1 MQQYTPEDANLQ
13 LSLSW
18 PVIINTVAV
27 FKLTVTLQKSD
38 CCLPGRT
45 VVHDTW
51 FFNRV
56 VHVVDVHVLNSLFMC
71 KI

>member
-1 MQQYTPEDANLQ
+1 MQQYTLEDGNLQ

-18 PVIINTVAV
+18 PVIITTVVV

-38 CCLPGRT
+38 CSLPCRT
-45 VVHDTW
+45 VVHGTW
-51 FFNRV
+51 FFY
-56 VHVVDVHVLNSLFMC
+56 HVAHIVDVRVLNSSFLC